1 MSALVG
7 RFLNILVA
15 TALLAASCT
24 SPKALY
30 VHIPDKV
37 NSPGFMEA
45 REVRLDAAVQ
55 PQSSNDNG
63 SGSGYALDAAFAPIN
78 HLGIIASYRNNS
90 NFKRNDTYSAG
101 WPLYSSFP
109 EKLVLNGSSADFG
122 AGYFTRD
129 GLKGKFEV
137 YAGGGFG
144 DIANSSNYPDPGR
157 YSGRYTRCFVQAGYG
172 LSCKYLAFMVGARVL
187 YKKFNTFNVDSGAVI
202 DAYQISQIRSR
213 PFVLMQPYGEIQ
225 TGYKYVRLTLQLGVQ
240 IGQMPDQSPGPAN
253 EYSAG
258 QSYRYA
264 TSPFY
269 GSMGI
274 AFQFAPRFR
283 QRKNA
288 KPTDEDWFFESQP
301 VR

>member
-1 MSALVG
+1 VHFGGYGLDG
-7 RFLNILVA
+7 GG
-15 TALLAASCT
+15 CT

-37 NSPGFMEA
+37 NSPGLMEA

-78 HLGIIASYRNNS
+78 HLGIIASYRNNN
-90 NFKRNDTYSAG
+90 NFKRNDSYSAG
-101 WPLYSSFP
+101 WPLSASFP
-109 EKLVLNGSSADFG
+109 EKSTLNGSSTDIG

-129 GLKGKFEV
+129 GLRGKFEV
-137 YAGGGFG
+137 YAGAGYG
-144 DIANSSNYPDPGR
+144 DIANSSTYPDPGR

-172 LSCKYLAFMVGARVL
+172 LSCKYLAFMAGARVL
-187 YKKFNTFNVDSGAVI
+187 YKKFNTFQVDSGALI
-202 DAYQISQIRSR
+202 DAYQINQIRSQ

-225 TGYKYVRLTLQLGVQ
+225 TGYKYIRLTLQLGFQ
-240 IGQMPDQSPGPAN
+240 IGQTPDPYPGPDN

-258 QSYRYA
+258 QRYRYT

-274 AFQFAPRFR
+274 AFQFAPRFMH
-283 QRKNA
+283 RKGEP
-288 KPTDEDWFFESQP
+288 PTDEDWFFEPQP
-301 VR
+301 MR